1 MQVGLMISND
11 MANLLNVF
19 EILRNFDR
27 NISPDKKVV
36 LNLYRQRQKR
46 LEPKTV
52 TTIFSIL

>member
-1 MQVGLMISND
+1 MISND